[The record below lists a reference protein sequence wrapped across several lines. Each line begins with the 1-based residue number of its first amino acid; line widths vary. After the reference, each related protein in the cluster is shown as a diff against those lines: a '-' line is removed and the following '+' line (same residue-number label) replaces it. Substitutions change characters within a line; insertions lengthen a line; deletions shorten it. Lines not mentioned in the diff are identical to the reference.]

1 MNVSFYDYQSNL
13 LTKAEKEK
21 VQKYLID
28 NIGKGKQWEYL
39 FQYIAFLKTRKNQ
52 GAAGDHYIPF
62 RRLLPYL
69 EKMEREIIKSI
80 YV

>member
-1 MNVSFYDYQSNL
+1 MNVTFYDYQSNL

-28 NIGKGKQWEYL
+28 NIGKGKQYAYL
-39 FQYIAFLKTRKNQ
+39 FHYINFLKQRYAQ

-69 EKMEREIIKSI
+69 VKMEREIIKSI